1 MIRSRIKKLIQTNIT
16 DILIWGVAFIAL
28 ALTCWFRFDYL
39 MDSDMASELVLSELL
54 AKENAIVSPN
64 WYYSTEIKFFS
75 VQIIYM
81 LLFKVFHDWT
91 VIRTGAVMIMY
102 VMIAGSVYYFLKQ
115 FRRSDFWGI
124 TAALFLLPVS
134 DVYFKMVLCGA
145 YYIPYVVFGVLTIA
159 LVEHYIHSGKRFLM
173 VCVWILALLS
183 GMGGI
188 RPIAILYAPLGLE
201 SLIMLVKRLK
211 ENRLLLQEKTVFQDR
226 EIRAYLGVG
235 VSGAI
240 ALAGFGINHYVLS
253 RYLTWGVWKQVSGL
267 TGFSIRRFGNVLWAI
282 LECFGTDM
290 EGKPFGMVCVL
301 TGVLW
306 GIYTLYT
313 LTCWI
318 FRSED
323 RAKQRIALFVAISYM
338 IFLLLFLFTD
348 MHLESRYFLSII
360 IFSFLIW
367 AIEFGEKR
375 AVRKQWLRIGLIIL
389 TFLSGIIVYWN
400 IWQDRSA
407 NDHMTIVHFLQ
418 EEEVYDGYATFWNA
432 NILTDLSNGKIEVWS
447 WANSYG
453 GGKTLMNTVDDI
465 NPWLQLKS
473 NTTEV
478 PEGRVF
484 VLFTEGEYQEL
495 KWKEQLEQISP
506 ALNIQGAYRVWIFED
521 YEEMKNVLSE
531 GN

>member
-1 MIRSRIKKLIQTNIT
+1 MSRSWIKKMMKTNIKN
-16 DILIWGVAFIAL
+16 ILCFGVAFVAL
-28 ALTCWFRFDYL
+28 TLTCWYRFDYL

-75 VQIIYM
+75 VQLIYM

-102 VMIAGSVYYFLKQ
+102 VMIAGTVYYFFKQ
-115 FRRSDFWGI
+115 FRSNNLWGI
-124 TAALFLLPVS
+124 TVALFLLPVS

-145 YYIPYVVFGVLTIA
+145 YYIPYVVIDILTIA
-159 LVEHYIHSGKRFLM
+159 LIEHFIRTGKRPLIM
-173 VCVWILALLS
+173 CVWLLALLS

-188 RPIAILYAPLGLE
+188 RPLAILYAPLGVE
-201 SLIMLVKRLK
+201 SLIMFVKRLK
-211 ENRLLLQEKTVFQDR
+211 EDKNLLHVKELVKDKELF
-226 EIRAYLGVG
+226 AYVGVG
-235 VSGAI
+235 VSCAI
-240 ALAGFGINHYVLS
+240 AFVGYGINHFVLS
-253 RYLTWGVWKQVSGL
+253 QHLTWGEWKQVSKL
-267 TGFSIRRFGNVLWAI
+267 TGFSIRRFRDILEAI

-290 EGKPFGMVCVL
+290 FGKPLGMVCVL
-301 TGVLW
+301 TGVIW
-306 GIYTLYT
+306 GGYTFYILI
-313 LTCWI
+313 CWI
-318 FRSED
+318 FRSKD
-323 RAKQRIALFVAISYM
+323 ASKQRVALFVAASYM

-348 MHLESRYFLSII
+348 MHLESRYFLSVI

-367 AIEFGEKR
+367 AIDFNENKSKL
-375 AVRKQWLRIGLIIL
+375 KQRMEIGIVTL

-407 NDHMTIVHFLQ
+407 NDHMTIAHFLQ
-418 EEEVYDGYATFWNA
+418 EEEVYSGYATFWNA

-465 NPWLQLKS
+465 SPWLQLKS
-473 NTTEV
+473 HMTEV
-478 PEGRVF
+478 PKGRVF
-484 VLFTEGEYQEL
+484 VLLEEGEYQEL

-506 ALNIQGAYRVWIFED
+506 ALNIQGAYRVWIFD
-521 YEEMKNVLSE
+521 NYEEMKKVLSD
-531 GN
+531 